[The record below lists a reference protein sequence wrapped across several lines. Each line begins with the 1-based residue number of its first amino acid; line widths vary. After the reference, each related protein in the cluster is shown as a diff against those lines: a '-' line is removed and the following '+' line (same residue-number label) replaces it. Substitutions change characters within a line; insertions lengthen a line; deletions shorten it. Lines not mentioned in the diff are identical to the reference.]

1 MSVPLPATTAYV
13 EHTAFRVRAIL
24 PLAQFFAEV
33 LGMGVTKLDGDPQAP
48 DQVWLQGGVQLIAD
62 PDFAGP
68 EGRFGH
74 LGIVCKDVPAAIA
87 AARAR
92 GAVSTAKGDHWLLLE
107 DGLLLEFLPE
117 RKNAVDIVRG
127 LDPRI

>member
-1 MSVPLPATTAYV
+1 MSATTAYV
-13 EHTAFRVRAIL
+13 EHTAFFVRDIV
-24 PLAQFFAEV
+24 PLIDFFAEV
-33 LGMGVTKLDGDPQAP
+33 LGMGVTKLDGDPSAP
-48 DQVWLQGGVQLIAD
+48 SQVWLQGGIQLIAA

-107 DGLLLEFLPE
+107 NGILLELLPE
-117 RKNAVDIVRG
+117 KNNAVEIIRS

>member
-1 MSVPLPATTAYV
+1 MSATTAYV
-13 EHTAFRVRAIL
+13 EHTAFFVRDIL
-24 PLAQFFAEV
+24 PLIDFFAEV
-33 LGMGVTKLDGDPQAP
+33 LGMVVTKLDGDPKAPSQA
-48 DQVWLQGGVQLIAD
+48 WLQGGVQLIAD
-62 PDFAGP
+62 PEFGGP

-92 GAVSTAKGDHWLLLE
+92 GAVSTAKGDHWLKLE
-107 DGLLLEFLPE
+107 NGILLEFLPE
-117 RKNAVDIVRG
+117 KGNAVEIIRG